1 MIAKKKF
8 EANVYNSVHNI
19 NQRDPNKNIKKVH
32 RSNFVDTV

>member
-1 MIAKKKF
+1 MSTIL
-8 EANVYNSVHNI
+8 YMLI